1 MSIIEKKKC
10 SLLFFFFFFEKR
22 TSLDETREIGQCE
35 NSLPLAAKSTYYSK
49 RGCFQLKSDATNLK
63 DSFCRAALPLFV
75 FLFFFF
81 KISILAS

>member
-1 MSIIEKKKC
+1 M
-10 SLLFFFFFFEKR
+10 LLPFLFFFEKR

-49 RGCFQLKSDATNLK
+49 RGCFQLKSDAANLK

-75 FLFFFF
+75 FLFFFIF
-81 KISILAS
+81 KISVLAS